1 MTLAAVEMRLKS
13 RRGVVALW
21 IAGTGA
27 VALAA
32 LLMLWGGLPGWD
44 DPAHLYKVFLI
55 RDGQSVFWDN
65 YWYGGGYGAITYG
78 FVFYWL
84 AQFVPAKLIVV
95 LAAGALPALFYVY
108 QRGMWRLDDVWPA
121 WLLTGV
127 MAAYLSHGQDP
138 FVLALALTIGG
149 LALLARGHPL
159 WAALPVAIGIFVNPM
174 GLVVAATFMVA
185 DVLGRPGVRRRYLV
199 FAAATAPFIVVRVIL
214 GWAFSEPGAYLNQ
227 TSQLLIYL
235 GFALTG
241 VALAGVNAVHP
252 RRPFAILFLTYA
264 GVCVLSFVMPGSPL
278 GNNTGRFFMVFG
290 LPLLFLLRHTRLQRP
305 FPHGDL
311 AVVPIV
317 LFALLQF
324 SSPIS
329 HFTNAAERPQ
339 AQRSFFAPALALAAQ
354 TSDPDHRIHVVAL
367 RRHWEADVFPEA
379 GYPITRGWYRQADDI
394 HNSFFYEPYDAATY
408 TAWLRRMGVEYVYL
422 ADAPLDVWSRREARI
437 LETSGEFERVDQA
450 GAWTVYR
457 LRDAEPLVVGLD
469 GGLGRVVAFDHRA
482 VKLTV
487 DSPGSYLVK
496 VTWSPYWTLEGGP
509 GELRP
514 GPGGFLVLE
523 AERAGDYTVRFEVTL
538 GKALTEVGARLGL

>member
-21 IAGTGA
+21 LAGTGA

-121 WLLTGV
+121 CLLTGV

-227 TSQLLIYL
+227 R
-235 GFALTG
+235 A
-241 VALAGVNAVHP
+241 
-252 RRPFAILFLTYA
+252 
-264 GVCVLSFVMPGSPL
+264 
-278 GNNTGRFFMVFG
+278 
-290 LPLLFLLRHTRLQRP
+290 
-305 FPHGDL
+305 
-311 AVVPIV
+311 
-317 LFALLQF
+317 
-324 SSPIS
+324 SS
-329 HFTNAAERPQ
+329 
-339 AQRSFFAPALALAAQ
+339 
-354 TSDPDHRIHVVAL
+354 
-367 RRHWEADVFPEA
+367 
-379 GYPITRGWYRQADDI
+379 
-394 HNSFFYEPYDAATY
+394 
-408 TAWLRRMGVEYVYL
+408 
-422 ADAPLDVWSRREARI
+422 
-437 LETSGEFERVDQA
+437 
-450 GAWTVYR
+450 
-457 LRDAEPLVVGLD
+457 
-469 GGLGRVVAFDHRA
+469 
-482 VKLTV
+482 
-487 DSPGSYLVK
+487 
-496 VTWSPYWTLEGGP
+496 
-509 GELRP
+509 
-514 GPGGFLVLE
+514 
-523 AERAGDYTVRFEVTL
+523 
-538 GKALTEVGARLGL
+538 